1 MNSESKNENIQLESG
16 KPDSAKGSTELAVD
30 RTVMAADR
38 SLMAWV
44 RTSLSL
50 ISFGFT
56 IYKFLDYSREQ
67 LISTGKDLHGISSP
81 KFVGL
86 FMIGMGILSLIF
98 GALENMTTI
107 KDLRGRYDVRRK
119 RYALWMAVMVTI
131 FGLFIFLGII
141 FQVRGIGTL

>member
-1 MNSESKNENIQLESG
+1 MVNEKTILVHKEHDQ
-16 KPDSAKGSTELAVD
+16 AKDNTEMAVT

-44 RTSLSL
+44 RTGLSL

-67 LISTGKDLHGISSP
+67 LMASGKVLHGISSP
-81 KFVGL
+81 KVVGL

-98 GALENMTTI
+98 GIIENMTTV
-107 KDLRGRYDVRRK
+107 KALRGRYGDRRIQ
-119 RYALWMAVMVTI
+119 YALFMAVVITL
-131 FGLFIFLGII
+131 FGIIIFLGIV
-141 FQVRGIGTL
+141 FQVKGIGTL

>member
-1 MNSESKNENIQLESG
+1 MPVETK
-16 KPDSAKGSTELAVD
+16 KHDPAKDSTELAVE
-30 RTVMAADR
+30 RTLMAADR

-44 RTSLSL
+44 RTGLSL

-67 LISTGKDLHGISSP
+67 LITTGKDLRGISSP
-81 KFVGL
+81 KVVGL

-98 GALENMTTI
+98 GTLENMNTV
-107 KDLRGRYDVRRK
+107 KGLRGRYDVRRK
-119 RYALWMAVMVTI
+119 RYALWMAFMVTL
-131 FGLFIFLGII
+131 FGLIIFLGII

>member
-1 MNSESKNENIQLESG
+1 MSEMKNENIPVET
-16 KPDSAKGSTELAVD
+16 KKHDPAKDSTDMAVD

-44 RTSLSL
+44 RTALSL

-56 IYKFLDYSREQ
+56 IYKFLDFSREQ
-67 LISTGKDLHGISSP
+67 LIATGKDIQGISSP
-81 KFVGL
+81 KVVGL

-98 GALENMTTI
+98 GTLENITTI
-107 KDLRGRYDVRRK
+107 KGLRGIYDIRRK
-119 RYALWMAVMVTI
+119 RYSLWMALMVTL
-131 FGLFIFLGII
+131 FGLIIFLGIV

>member
-1 MNSESKNENIQLESG
+1 MNTELQNENIHMASEKHDPG
-16 KPDSAKGSTELAVD
+16 KDSTEMAVD

-67 LISTGKDLHGISSP
+67 LIATGKDLHGISSP
-81 KFVGL
+81 KVVGL
-86 FMIGMGILSLIF
+86 FMIGMGIISLIF
-98 GALENMTTI
+98 GILENI
-107 KDLRGRYDVRRK
+107 QAIRGLRGKYSVRRI
-119 RYALWMAVMVTI
+119 RYTLMMAVMVTF
-131 FGLFIFLGII
+131 FGLIIFLGII